1 LTDKLGRLQRVPLR
15 EVWVN
20 ESAHFTPWLARP
32 ENLKLLAETLK
43 LELEVEAQ
51 EKGVGPFRADILCKE
66 TTSDTWVLIENQLE
80 RTDHSHLGQLL
91 TYAAGLNA
99 VVLVWIAERFTD
111 EHRAALDWMNE
122 LGNERLRCF
131 GLEIELWRIG
141 DSPVAPKFNVISEP
155 NDWSRT
161 AAAIAEQVA
170 AGTLT
175 ETKQLQLDY
184 WSELAK
190 LISSSGSPLRP
201 QKPLP
206 QNWTNLALGRSGI
219 HLAAVAST
227 YSAESGGYDDLGEI
241 RAEVYTD
248 HATHSKAYFAALER
262 DREAIE
268 TALGEPLTWDGTPG
282 RRASKIFY
290 RRRADVRNRS
300 DWAAQHQWLK
310 AKLEALHRVF
320 RPRVQQLAAPGG
332 GGAAGAEE
340 VEMAPSEQE

>member
-1 LTDKLGRLQRVPLR
+1 MTDNLGRLQRVPLR
-15 EVWVN
+15 DVWLN
-20 ESAHFTPWLARP
+20 ESTHFTPWLARP
-32 ENLKLLAETLK
+32 ENLQLLGETLK
-43 LELEVEAQ
+43 LELEVDSQ

-66 TTSDTWVLIENQLE
+66 STSDTWVLIENQLE

-111 EHRAALDWMNE
+111 EHRAALDWLNE

-141 DSPVAPKFNVISEP
+141 TSPVAPKFNVVSEP

-161 AAAIAEQVA
+161 VASVAEQVA

-175 ETKQLQLDY
+175 ETKQLQLEY
-184 WSELAK
+184 WTELAK
-190 LISSSGSPLRP
+190 LISSSGSSLRP

-206 QNWTNLALGRSGI
+206 QNWTNLALGRSGV

-227 YSAESGGYDDLGEI
+227 YSAESGGYDDVGEI

-248 HATHSKAYFAALER
+248 HPTHSRAYFAALAV
-262 DREAIE
+262 DKEAIE
-268 TALGEPLTWDGTPG
+268 AALGESLNWDDTPG
-282 RRASKIFY
+282 RRAQKISFK
-290 RRRADVRNRS
+290 RSADIRDRAD
-300 DWAAQHQWLK
+300 WPAQHEWLK
-310 AKLEALHRVF
+310 TKLEALHRVF
-320 RPRVQQLAAPGG
+320 RPRVQQLSISTN
-332 GGAAGAEE
+332 GAAAGD
-340 VEMAPSEQE
+340 SEPREQP